1 MNWNK
6 LHSKHYFSNPV
17 EYVHAFDIFPVKE
30 YDILYENQKDLDH
43 PVWREFDEKYKVG
56 FEFKEDIK
64 DIDLNREIIALWFFR
79 ERSDNNHPPGLMLK
93 EKFIAYM
100 PNHFLITKY
109 KDITIK
115 EAKRKVYEFL
125 FTSIISPKVLN
136 CPINASSCSLAF
148 ALSN

>member
-64 DIDLNREIIALWFFR
+64 DIDFNREIIALWFFR

-115 EAKRKVYEFL
+115 EAKRKFIRRPLIQLDIKKQQYEE
-125 FTSIISPKVLN
+125 IINK
-136 CPINASSCSLAF
+136 IK
-148 ALSN
+148 

>member
-1 MNWNK
+1 MNWLRLK
-6 LHSKHYFSNPV
+6 SKHYSKEPV
-17 EYVHAFDIFPVKE
+17 EYIHAVDIFDTQE
-30 YDILYENQKDLDH
+30 YDILYENQNNILH
-43 PVWREFDEKYKVG
+43 PVWQDFDQKYKTG

-64 DIDLNREIIALWFFR
+64 DIDFNREIIALWFFR

-115 EAKRKVYEFL
+115 EAKRKFIRRPLIQLDIKKQQYEE
-125 FTSIISPKVLN
+125 IINK
-136 CPINASSCSLAF
+136 IK
-148 ALSN
+148 

>member
-1 MNWNK
+1 MIQTISTKCQYNPQ
-6 LHSKHYFSNPV
+6 HSTSR
-17 EYVHAFDIFPVKE
+17 ASATLIFPVKE

-43 PVWREFDEKYKVG
+43 PVWREFDKKYKVG

-64 DIDLNREIIALWFFR
+64 DIDFNREIIALWFFR

-115 EAKRKVYEFL
+115 EAKRKFIRRPLIQLDIKKQQYEE
-125 FTSIISPKVLN
+125 IINK
-136 CPINASSCSLAF
+136 IK
-148 ALSN
+148 